1 MEVRKEKERIVSPL
15 PTVGEERWLKPNLNY
30 GEG

>member
-1 MEVRKEKERIVSPL
+1 MEVRKEKEQMVSPL
-15 PTVGEERWLKPNLNY
+15 PTAGEEWLKPNLNY